1 MIIKVGD
8 SLGETFGNFV
18 GRQAATPEVLTPV
31 IPAFCAGVLIVHP
44 ILPDRDHSAMLTMVR
59 DGNWISPNLPMDAD
73 GRREDS
79 GIGVRELQAR

>member
-44 ILPDRDHSAMLTMVR
+44 ILPYLTTPQCCQWSEMATGLAR
-59 DGNWISPNLPMDAD
+59 IYRWTRMD
-73 GRREDS
+73 
-79 GIGVRELQAR
+79 GVRTVEVG